1 MAPDDIS
8 RETELAFTDGGW
20 LGDALPL
27 DDFAVPGLGPADAI
41 LEVGVLAAATVG
53 CEGVSVDPEWLAAT
67 APVEAVVELWQD
79 VRMNPKSTERPLPT
93 SQNCKSSCHSPP

>member
-27 DDFAVPGLGPADAI
+27 DDFAVPGLGPADAT
-41 LEVGVLAAATVG
+41 LEEVGVLAAATVG
-53 CEGVSVDPEWLAAT
+53 CEYVSADPEWLTAA
-67 APVEAVVELWQD
+67 APVVAVVEFAEL
-79 VRMNPKSTERPLPT
+79 
-93 SQNCKSSCHSPP
+93 